1 VGIAVRPTPL
11 DLAAVCREEI
21 EVQRAAL
28 PNCRIELAVD
38 GATQGCWDTSRM
50 KQVASNPVMNAAR

>member
-11 DLAAVCREEI
+11 EWVAVCREEI
-21 EVQRAAL
+21 EVQRAVL

-38 GATQGCWDTSRM
+38 GATQGCWDALSM
-50 KQVASNPVMNAAR
+50 KQVASSPVTNAAR